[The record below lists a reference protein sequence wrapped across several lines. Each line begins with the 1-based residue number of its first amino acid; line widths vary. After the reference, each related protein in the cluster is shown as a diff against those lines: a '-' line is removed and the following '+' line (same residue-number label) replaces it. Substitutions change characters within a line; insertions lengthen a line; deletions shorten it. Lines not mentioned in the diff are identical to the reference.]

1 MQLRKMTDGEL
12 MTELGIQYSRMTRNF
27 RVDKKEWDKARA
39 QYRRIKLEI
48 KRREDE
54 SAKLL
59 DQAETP
65 ALEIN
70 DWSDIPFLSEDEIET
85 GEIF

>member
-12 MTELGIQYSRMTRNF
+12 MMELGIQYSRMTRNF

-39 QYRRIKLEI
+39 QHRRIKLEI

-59 DQAETP
+59 DQAE
-65 ALEIN
+65 
-70 DWSDIPFLSEDEIET
+70 DFSD
-85 GEIF
+85 GE